1 MIAPIVVAFGA
12 ATHTG
17 LRRSLNEDSFVAQ
30 APLFLVADGMG
41 GHEAGDVA
49 SSAVI
54 EAFRPVVGR
63 ASLAL
68 DDLRFAI
75 ARART
80 TVDALGA
87 DGASQAGSTLT
98 GVVLASV
105 DGVGYWLTVN
115 VGDSR
120 TYRLSEGQLEQL
132 TIDHSVVQELIDS
145 GELDAAQAHEDRR
158 RNIITR
164 AIGAGST
171 GEADYSMVPAEVGDR
186 VLVCSDG
193 LSSEVPDL
201 VIREILRQNSDP
213 QRAADQLIERALA
226 NGGRDNITAIVLDAV
241 HVSVRPDGAATDDT
255 DIDSD
260 TRPRAEALGGM
271 N

>member
-1 MIAPIVVAFGA
+1 MTAPIVVAFGA

-17 LRRSLNEDSFVAQ
+17 LRRALNEDSFVAQ

-41 GHEAGDVA
+41 GHEAGEIA

-54 EAFRPVVGR
+54 EAFRPVIGKS
-63 ASLAL
+63 SLVL
-68 DDLRFAI
+68 SDLRDAI

-80 TVDALGA
+80 AVGELGV
-87 DGASQAGSTLT
+87 GGGSTAGSTLT
-98 GVVLASV
+98 GVVFASV

-115 VGDSR
+115 IGDSR

-171 GEADYSMVPAEVGDR
+171 GEVDYSMVPAEAGDR

-193 LSSEVPDL
+193 LSSEVPDA
-201 VIREILRQNSDP
+201 VIAEILRNTADP
-213 QRAADQLIERALA
+213 QQAADQLVERALG

-241 HVSVRPDGAATDDT
+241 HVSVRPDGARADDT

-260 TRPRAEALGGM
+260 TRPRAEALEGLR
-271 N
+271 